1 MPQYIK
7 TLSIA
12 ALTFIIGF
20 FLGLS
25 VTKVPPN
32 TAQPIT
38 SDKQQAESQ
47 EKSKINIM
55 VDFENRKVTTL
66 NNIEIN
72 GEDSLL
78 DIMKTSINNANIAF
92 EYTEYEGLGALITKI
107 GERKNGEDNSYWQYW
122 VNGQMAQVG
131 ASSFQPQNGDI
142 IEWKFLPDQGY

>member
-1 MPQYIK
+1 MAY
-7 TLSIA
+7 LCFWVD
-12 ALTFIIGF
+12 FIIGF